1 MAYELNYG
9 AYGAGE
15 IVGYTNT
22 VIYQNVNKK
31 SLEAWT
37 NSKYCELVFPNSK
50 SSYYLSTR
58 SVSGAST
65 QVSFSLQCV
74 DRTEQRDWINATT
87 LVYTKEE
94 DYSYDEV
101 SLKMRPL
108 IKIPLTSCKLTKS
121 TTIGMDYDITPK

>member
-1 MAYELNYG
+1 MAYELSYG

-15 IVGYTNT
+15 IVGYTNI
-22 VIYQNVNKK
+22 VIYQNVNKE

-37 NSKYCELVFPNSK
+37 NSKYCELVFPSSK

-58 SVSGAST
+58 SVSGSST
-65 QVSFSLQCV
+65 QVSFGLQCV
-74 DRTEQRDWINATT
+74 DRTSQRDWINVSS
-87 LVYTKEE
+87 LVYATE
-94 DYSYDEV
+94 DNYSYYEI
-101 SLKMRPL
+101 SFRMRPL